1 MNAKKLK
8 ALLKLANTAGYDGIT
23 NLLMV
28 EAVMRDRDYSVNML
42 YSLYKENPSNLY
54 KATVTK
60 KENFVCS
67 WDEMTL
73 TDPKRL

>member
-1 MNAKKLK
+1 
-8 ALLKLANTAGYDGIT
+8 
-23 NLLMV
+23 
-28 EAVMRDRDYSVNML
+28 MRDRDYSVNML
-42 YSLYKENPSNLY
+42 YSLYKENPSNLF